1 MKSIRRP
8 LLLLACAL
16 ACEASGFES
25 EYTVDTL
32 RVLAVQAD
40 LPIAAPGESVH
51 LTTLWADPLGNG
63 RPVSWAWGYCVN
75 PGSTQI
81 PDCAA
86 QLRVLGFGTD
96 SYSLVVPADALDGL
110 PPSAPIGEVGIVFAA
125 CAGTLTLVPNATGAP
140 VSCTDA
146 KGNAIGRDGF
156 LWGGRRIIVVQGF
169 RNANPVITKIFFD
182 GVEWSP
188 SYAPPI
194 TPCTAK
200 DVSSCPPETQ
210 HVISYQMTPD
220 SQETYGNGIVEDI
233 VGWFYVTQGTLEN
246 AYMRPDS
253 SSGVPTFQ
261 TQYAPTLSDT
271 SHPVQ
276 MWFVLRDDRGG
287 VTFAQRRLSW
297 Q

>member
-1 MKSIRRP
+1 MKSSRV
-8 LLLLACAL
+8 LLFSLLAG
-16 ACEASGFES
+16 ACEASGFEV
-25 EYTVDTL
+25 EYRVDTL

-40 LPIAAPGESVH
+40 LPVAAPGESVN

-63 RPVSWAWGYCVN
+63 RPISWAWGYCVN

-86 QLRVLGFGTD
+86 RLRTLGFGTD
-96 SYSLVVPADALDGL
+96 GYSLTIPSDALDGL
-110 PPSAPIGEVGIVFAA
+110 PPDAPIGEVGVIFAA
-125 CAGTLTLVPNATGAP
+125 CAGTITLAPNSTGAP
-140 VSCTDA
+140 VSCTDGA
-146 KGNAIGRDGF
+146 GNPIGRDGF
-156 LWGGRRIIVVQGF
+156 VWGGRRIIVVQGL

-188 SYAPPI
+188 SFAPRI
-194 TPCTAK
+194 EACSAK
-200 DVSSCPPETQ
+200 DVGGCPPETQ

-233 VGWFYVTQGTLEN
+233 VGWFYVSQGTLDN
-246 AYMRPDS
+246 AYTRPDS
-253 SSGVPTFQ
+253 SGGTPTFQ
-261 TQYAPTLSDT
+261 AQWAPTLSDT

-276 MWFVLRDDRGG
+276 MWFILRDDRGG